1 MSYHIEGKD
10 IVMNGFEK
18 GISDS
23 VYSGVGDMRN
33 MEIVGYPGESSVA
46 LATAQVTKPA
56 IFNAVA
62 FTSVASTDRLTVASV
77 TGLYAGS
84 AIVLNTNSSTGLS
97 TGKVYYV
104 QNIVGLTFQLSL
116 GAAITTP
123 VNFSTDGSGT
133 LTTYQFAGTS
143 PVAYYADTTGG
154 LAGINSIFV
163 TDNNAQLWAFMNQ
176 ALTDLPAN
184 TLIFMGNIGGV
195 AASAIKGTTG
205 INIWN
210 GYLFLF
216 GTVTVGTDVA
226 DVGDLL
232 FDPATAWDYTWQN
245 LDTRS
250 LNSVINSLVSS
261 EDGNL
266 YWISSEGL
274 GSLIETPGDSF
285 DPSDSASYSLA
296 NGDALL
302 LPEEDNANCIAELG
316 SNLLIG
322 AQKNF
327 VYVWNKI
334 DAGFS
339 GLLNIPD
346 YFTSFIVA
354 ASNNAYVFAGTRGR
368 IYITNGSGIDLYK
381 KIPDYVTGLVN
392 PFFQWYDANFGR
404 NQLYFAFGVR
414 NSAGTLQDLCSGA
427 WAIDLESDA
436 LRMLNKTSD
445 AAYAGTV
452 RMVTPRPGNNTGSA
466 TSGVVGNSIAIG
478 YYNSTA
484 SYIDY
489 STAVPYTNYESFLHT
504 EMIPVGTVLDP
515 FTPSQIE
522 WKTSAPLVSGEGVRI
537 SYRTNIAANFTQIG
551 ESTTAG
557 EISGLFQ
564 TNFEKA
570 QWVQFLVETKSTSS
584 TPSYAR
590 LTEIRVRDWPSGV
603 NNKN

>member
-10 IVMNGFEK
+10 IVINGFEK

-33 MEIVGYPGESSVA
+33 MEIVGYPGEASVT
-46 LATAQVTKPA
+46 LGTAQVTKPA
-56 IFNAVA
+56 VYNAVA
-62 FTSVASTDRLTVASV
+62 FTSTASTDRLTVASMS
-77 TGLYAGS
+77 GIYAGT
-84 AIVLNTNSSTGLS
+84 AIVLNTSSSTGLS
-97 TGKVYYV
+97 TGTVYYI
-104 QNIVGLTFQLSL
+104 QNIVGLTFQVSI
-116 GAAITTP
+116 GPASTTP

-133 LTTYQFAGTS
+133 LTTYQFSGSS
-143 PVAYYADTTGG
+143 PIAYYADNTGG
-154 LAGINSIFV
+154 LAGINSVFM
-163 TDNNAQLWAFMNQ
+163 TDSEAKLWVFMNQ
-176 ALTDLPAN
+176 VITDVPAN
-184 TLIFMGNIGGV
+184 SLIFMGNIGGV
-195 AASAIKGTTG
+195 AASGIKTITG

-216 GTVTVGTDVA
+216 GIVTVGTDVA

-232 FDPATAWDYTWQN
+232 FTPAAAWDYTWQN
-245 LDTRS
+245 LSTRS
-250 LNSVINSLVSS
+250 SNGVINSLVSS

-266 YWISSEGL
+266 YWISSDGL

-285 DPSDSASYSLA
+285 DPGDSASYSLA

-302 LPEEDNANCIAELG
+302 LPEEDSANCIAELG

-346 YFTSFIVA
+346 YYTSFIVA

-381 KIPDYVTGLVN
+381 KIPDYVTGLLN
-392 PFFQWYDANFGR
+392 PFFQWNDANFGR
-404 NQLYFAFGVR
+404 NQLYFAFSVR

-452 RMVTPRPGNNTGSA
+452 RMVTPRPGNNTSSPV
-466 TSGVVGNSIAIG
+466 SGILGNSIAIA

-489 STAVPYTNYESFLHT
+489 STSTPYTNYESFLHT
-504 EMIPVGTVLDP
+504 EMIPVGTILDP

-522 WKTSAPLVSGEGVRI
+522 WKTSAPLVAGEGVRV
-537 SYRTNIAANFTQIG
+537 SYRTNISANFTQIG
-551 ESTTAG
+551 ETTTAG
-557 EISGLFQ
+557 VLSDLYQ
-564 TNFEKA
+564 TNFEKV
-570 QWVQFLVETKSTSS
+570 QWVQFLVETKSTAS

-590 LTEIRVRDWPSGV
+590 LTEMRVRDWPSGV